1 MNQVSR
7 PIRPRRSVLY
17 MPGANVRAM
26 EKARELPCDT
36 IVFDLEDAVAP
47 DAKDTAREQVAA
59 AVRSGGYGHRELVL
73 RVNGIDTPWAA
84 ADLAAASQLPV
95 DAVLLPKVSSSE
107 QVLAYSRGL
116 VGPHGAALPLW
127 VMIETP
133 RGVLDLESILAA
145 SARIDVVV
153 MGTSDLIKELRA
165 RHTEDR
171 AALLSS
177 LAHCVL
183 VARALDRVVLDGVHL
198 DFKNMESFERAC
210 RQGRDLGFDGK
221 TLIHPTQVDIANA
234 IFGPGADEIE
244 RARQI
249 IAAWHEAQR
258 AGKGVAVLNGALV
271 ENLHAVEAQRV
282 LAFAKALEARG
293 QLHES

>member
-116 VGPHGAALPLW
+116 VGPHGSALPLW

-221 TLIHPTQVDIANA
+221 TLIHPTQVEIANA
-234 IFGPGADEIE
+234 VFGPSADEIE

-249 IAAWHEAQR
+249 IAAWQEAQR

-282 LAFAKALEARG
+282 LDFAKALEARG
-293 QLHES
+293 